1 MATHDPYDLRRIAEN
16 SEAGY
21 HQAQTLLALVENLTR
36 RLDAVVA
43 LLAGMAAN
51 DATFYRRTDPAARRA
66 PQQPEQQPE
75 VPGLPPFPPTL
86 RAVA

>member
-21 HQAQTLLALVENLTR
+21 HQTQTLLASVENLTR
-36 RLDAVVA
+36 RLDVVVA
-43 LLAGMAAN
+43 LLAGMATN
-51 DATFYRRTDPAARRA
+51 DATFYRRTDPSARQV
-66 PQQPEQQPE
+66 PQQPEQPDE

>member
-21 HQAQTLLALVENLTR
+21 HQAQTLLAMVENLTH
-36 RLDAVVA
+36 RLDTMVA

-51 DATFYRRTDPAARRA
+51 DATFYRRTDPSARQV
-66 PQQPEQQPE
+66 PQQPAEQEQ